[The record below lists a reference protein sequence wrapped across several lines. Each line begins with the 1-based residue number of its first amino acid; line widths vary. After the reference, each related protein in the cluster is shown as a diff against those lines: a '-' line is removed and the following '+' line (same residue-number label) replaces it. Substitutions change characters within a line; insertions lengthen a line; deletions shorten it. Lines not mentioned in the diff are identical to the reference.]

1 MRRTATGSGDR
12 NGERGATLV
21 ESMLAICFLFFLFFA
36 LLQVYHWCLQ
46 TVFCQYS
53 AFYGSKGIALGYQP
67 SLAMRGARIAAI
79 AISGRELSHQTG
91 REEERARAYMTQGD
105 NSGVVYEYWFPRRTG
120 GPELRLYG
128 PVWGDEA
135 SGTVRLSNAPLL
147 HPGLARPLGIAENPE
162 PTATVTTFNYSQLY
176 LEE

>member
-91 REEERARAYMTQGD
+91 SEEERARAYMTQGD
-105 NSGVVYEYWFPRRTG
+105 NSGVVYEYWSRA
-120 GPELRLYG
+120 GP
-128 PVWGDEA
+128 GDRNCA
-135 SGTVRLSNAPLL
+135 FTVRSGGMRPPERSGSPTRRSCIPVS
-147 HPGLARPLGIAENPE
+147 PGRSESPRIRSRRRP
-162 PTATVTTFNYSQLY
+162 
-176 LEE
+176 